1 MEIEN
6 AKQKYRKNNMNNTL
20 KSVTLHYLIIKSKLN
35 INEKDVLTILK
46 VKIYFDYKRHRK
58 RKLLTDDV
66 IDDLMDIR
74 NEMQVFCFKNN
85 YLGYRFPKIK
95 KNKIGK
101 LKIDIFIDKMITEY
115 ERIDYTLYI

>member
-1 MEIEN
+1 MQNRKIE
-6 AKQKYRKNNMNNTL
+6 KNNMNNTL

-74 NEMQVFCFKNN
+74 NEI
-85 YLGYRFPKIK
+85 RFFVLKISIQDIGFLKLKKIK
-95 KNKIGK
+95 LGN
-101 LKIDIFIDKMITEY
+101 
-115 ERIDYTLYI
+115 

>member
-1 MEIEN
+1 MQNRKIE
-6 AKQKYRKNNMNNTL
+6 KNNMNNTL

-85 YLGYRFPKIK
+85 YLGDRFPKIK

-101 LKIDIFIDKMITEY
+101 LKIDIFIDKNITEY

>member
-35 INEKDVLTILK
+35 INEKDELTILK
-46 VKIYFDYKRHRK
+46 VKISFDYKRYRK

>member
-1 MEIEN
+1 MQNRKIE
-6 AKQKYRKNNMNNTL
+6 KNNMNNTL
-20 KSVTLHYLIIKSKLN
+20 KSVTLHYLIIKSKLK
-35 INEKDVLTILK
+35 INEKDELTILK
-46 VKIYFDYKRHRK
+46 VKISFDYKRYRK

>member
-35 INEKDVLTILK
+35 INEKDELTILK
-46 VKIYFDYKRHRK
+46 VKISFDYKRYRK

-66 IDDLMDIR
+66 IDELMDIR
-74 NEMQVFCFKNN
+74 KEMQGFCFKNKF
-85 YLGYRFPKIK
+85 LGYRFPKIK
-95 KNKIGK
+95 KIKVGK
-101 LKIDIFIDKMITEY
+101 PKIDVFIDKMISEC

>member
-35 INEKDVLTILK
+35 INEKDELTILK
-46 VKIYFDYKRHRK
+46 VKISFDYKIYRK

-74 NEMQVFCFKNN
+74 NEI
-85 YLGYRFPKIK
+85 RFFVLKISIQDIGFLKLKKIK
-95 KNKIGK
+95 LGN
-101 LKIDIFIDKMITEY
+101 
-115 ERIDYTLYI
+115 